1 MLPAP
6 LAAHF
11 TTGAGCLLSAQ
22 SSGCPGRGGTAASC
36 CYHRT
41 LMRNMKT
48 FCGLTGYRTLP
59 SKYKSSPYSA
69 APPQV
74 SEQTQPKEVS
84 IECGSV

>member
-36 CYHRT
+36 CSQT
-41 LMRNMKT
+41 ALMRNMKT

-59 SKYKSSPYSA
+59 SKYKASPYSA

-84 IECGSV
+84 I